1 MEKDNHT
8 VCSQDNVKG
17 RTHVK
22 VQKEKMF
29 FARCDRLQTVYTRS
43 SEAHTP

>member
-22 VQKEKMF
+22 VQKENVFCKM
-29 FARCDRLQTVYTRS
+29 
-43 SEAHTP
+43 